1 MINPDSFSGHNIRNV
16 KGKPANMTEQL
27 SPDVELTNRV
37 ISRLAEELE
46 LNDVQ
51 ISEIGE
57 VVHAGKN
64 QGQQWLEVALN
75 LIEEENNEPN

>member
-1 MINPDSFSGHNIRNV
+1 
-16 KGKPANMTEQL
+16 MTEQL